1 VIIVKEAQVMSDN
14 QEQIFS
20 YDSFKRKM
28 QLIRSLE
35 KYSSKLD
42 KLIEKTSNIEQL
54 SLKAGK

>member
-1 VIIVKEAQVMSDN
+1 MSDN

-20 YDSFKRKM
+20 YDSFKKKM

>member
-1 VIIVKEAQVMSDN
+1 MIIVKEAQVMSDN